1 MSLVLSKL
9 SRIGMMRKSS
19 STPDMRDAED
29 GWAEF
34 RERGLRAKQE
44 ITELVGGL
52 IAATE
57 AAALLNVSTQ
67 ILERDVQE
75 HAILAV
81 PDADG
86 RLRFPRLQFTRD
98 GRVRPGVAEA
108 AKTGASMDP
117 WVVLSILVDDVPN
130 GSAILLERLDDP
142 AVLLDVLHRL
152 EMYGEHVAA

>member
-1 MSLVLSKL
+1 
-9 SRIGMMRKSS
+9 
-19 STPDMRDAED
+19 MRDSEQ
-29 GWAEF
+29 GLAEF
-34 RERGLRAKQE
+34 RERGLRAKQQ
-44 ITELVGGL
+44 IAELVGGL

-57 AAALLNVSTQ
+57 AAALLNINTQ
-67 ILERDVQE
+67 TLERNVRE

-86 RLRFPRLQFTRD
+86 RLRFPRLQFTQD

-108 AKTGASMDP
+108 AKAGASMNA
-117 WVVLSILVDDVPN
+117 WVVLSILVDDVPD

-152 EMYGEHVAA
+152 ETYGEHVAA